1 MQQFKTISEGSC
13 FIFKNAFIFCS
24 LKKWTPELHS
34 SLTHSKLSQIEIVS
48 RNIIKM
54 MEHHINKRWRFKTK
68 GYNSFHYL
76 EWDWKAAFHPFK
88 KLSILL
94 FIFHFCLA
102 EKITSHFHQKTPQKS
117 KLIWDF
123 GQKVFSAT
131 FLSLFHLQ
139 GFLGLVWNQ
148 VWSPL
153 INHNFEGEL
162 SLS

>member
-1 MQQFKTISEGSC
+1 MNPCTK
-13 FIFKNAFIFCS
+13 
-24 LKKWTPELHS
+24 LHS

-102 EKITSHFHQKTPQKS
+102 EKITSHFHQKNPS
-117 KLIWDF
+117 KVEVNMRFWP
-123 GQKVFSAT
+123 K
-131 FLSLFHLQ
+131 SLFGYLLVPFSFTR
-139 GFLGLVWNQ
+139 FLRFSLESGLIAFDQ
-148 VWSPL
+148 P
-153 INHNFEGEL
+153 
-162 SLS
+162 